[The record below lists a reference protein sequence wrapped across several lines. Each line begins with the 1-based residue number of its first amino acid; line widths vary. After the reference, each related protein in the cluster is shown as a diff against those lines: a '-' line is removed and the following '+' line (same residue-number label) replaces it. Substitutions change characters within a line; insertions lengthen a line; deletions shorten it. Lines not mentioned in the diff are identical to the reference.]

1 MITPQ
6 EIQEAR
12 FEKVRRGYDM
22 DAVDDFLE
30 RVMADYVELYKENS
44 VLKSKMRILVE
55 KLEEYREQEN
65 SMQSA
70 IMAAQ
75 KTGEQMTIDA
85 EKKCAAMLREAEKVI
100 LEKTKGVETQ
110 AHVEEKRLQAA
121 KLASA
126 RFIDGIERQL
136 QRQIEMLEDLRR
148 REMLPEATPVE
159 EVVDESSAPFD
170 FDKEPSA
177 PTMEERADA
186 LIEEIGQ
193 NIEQTIGGPAEA
205 SETPETPAHFK
216 ELKFGSNYNHN

>member
-30 RVMADYVELYKENS
+30 RVMADYVELYKENA

-65 SMQSA
+65 SMQNA

-75 KTGEQMTIDA
+75 KTGEQMTIEA
-85 EKKCAAMLREAEKVI
+85 EKKCAAMLREAEKVV

-110 AHVEEKRLQAA
+110 THVEEKRLQTA
-121 KLASA
+121 KIATA
-126 RFIDGIERQL
+126 RFIDGMERQL
-136 QRQIEMLEDLRR
+136 QRQIEMLADLRR
-148 REMLPEATPVE
+148 REMLPETTPVE
-159 EVVDESSAPFD
+159 KNDDSAPFD
-170 FDKEPSA
+170 FDKDPSA
-177 PTMEERADA
+177 PTMAERADA

-193 NIEQTIGGPAEA
+193 NIEQTIGGPMEA
-205 SETPETPAHFK
+205 PKAPETPAHFK
-216 ELKFGSNYNHN
+216 ELKFGPNYHNN

>member
-30 RVMADYVELYKENS
+30 RVMADYVELFKENA

-75 KTGEQMTIDA
+75 KTGEQMTLET
-85 EKKCAAMLREAEKVI
+85 EKKCAAMLREAERVA

-126 RFIDGIERQL
+126 RFIDGMERQL
-136 QRQIEMLEDLRR
+136 QRQVELLEDLRR
-148 REMLPEATPVE
+148 REMLPEFSPVE
-159 EVVDESSAPFD
+159 EPSEAPSPFD
-170 FDKEPSA
+170 FEKDPSA

-193 NIEQTIGGPAEA
+193 NIEQTIGNPTEEPNPTEA
-205 SETPETPAHFK
+205 PAHFK
-216 ELKFGSNYNHN
+216 ELKFGSNYNNN

>member
-1 MITPQ
+1 MMITPQ

-30 RVMADYVELYKENS
+30 RVMADYVELYKENA

-65 SMQSA
+65 SMQNA

-75 KTGEQMTIDA
+75 KTGEQMTIEA
-85 EKKCAAMLREAEKVI
+85 EKKCAAMLREAEKVV

-110 AHVEEKRLQAA
+110 THVEEKRLQTA
-121 KLASA
+121 KIATA
-126 RFIDGIERQL
+126 RFIDGMERQL
-136 QRQIEMLEDLRR
+136 QRQIEMLADLRR
-148 REMLPEATPVE
+148 REMLPETTPVE
-159 EVVDESSAPFD
+159 KNDDSAPFD
-170 FDKEPSA
+170 FDKDPSA
-177 PTMEERADA
+177 PTMAERADA

-193 NIEQTIGGPAEA
+193 NIEQTIGGPTEA
-205 SETPETPAHFK
+205 PKASETPAHFK
-216 ELKFGSNYNHN
+216 ELKFGPNYHNN